1 MNTPQ
6 AHGYGSEE
14 MMCQWEKIDRPE
26 TCKAQHREGIIER
39 EKKKKIK
46 QVKLCLA
53 PILNTMCCVL
63 FKKKIKY
70 IKLKDDNLT

>member
-14 MMCQWEKIDRPE
+14 MMCPWEKIDRPE
-26 TCKAQHREGIIER
+26 TCNAQHREGIIER

-53 PILNTMCCVL
+53 PIFEHDVL
-63 FKKKIKY
+63 CSFLKKNQIHQTKR
-70 IKLKDDNLT
+70 

>member
-14 MMCQWEKIDRPE
+14 MMCPWEKIDRPE

-53 PILNTMCCVL
+53 PI
-63 FKKKIKY
+63 F
-70 IKLKDDNLT
+70 